1 MMYFIGVSTAQ
12 SSIMKVFPRWAE
24 ALGLDAA
31 LIGMDFPLDSTPSRY
46 REAVAFIKADPLSLG
61 ALVTTHKVNL
71 LKAARD
77 LFDDLDPLAVRLGE
91 VSCISKR
98 ETKLRGHAKDAI
110 SVGCALEAII
120 EPDTGAG
127 AAANCLFSE
136 QAAPRWPLALPP

>member
-31 LIGMDFPLDSTPSRY
+31 LTGMDFPLDSTPSRY
-46 REAVAFIKADPLSLG
+46 REAVGFIKDDPLSLG

-77 LFDDLDPLAVRLGE
+77 FFDDLDPLAVR
-91 VSCISKR
+91 
-98 ETKLRGHAKDAI
+98 TRGSQLHF
-110 SVGCALEAII
+110 EARD
-120 EPDTGAG
+120 E
-127 AAANCLFSE
+127 
-136 QAAPRWPLALPP
+136 APRPCERSDQLGLRA

>member
-31 LIGMDFPLDSTPSRY
+31 LTGMDFPLDSTPSRY

-77 LFDDLDPLAVRLGE
+77 FFDDLDPLAVRLGE

-98 ETKLRGHAKDAI
+98 ETRLRGHAKDAI

-127 AAANCLFSE
+127 AAANCSFLE
-136 QAAPRWPLALPP
+136 QAAPRWP